1 MMFSL
6 EKEYTLMQTIERIPQ
21 LEARARVHWQQI
33 VLDSLMAIIGVLL
46 ITGIMAVL
54 RLYPAI
60 PTISILYLLLILPLA
75 MWRGR
80 YAAILAAIVAV
91 LAFNFFL
98 VPPLYTLI
106 MPVSEWLALGV
117 FLLTAL
123 VTSQLAIISRKNVE
137 QAWQRERET
146 RILYEMMHVVN
157 SQMTFDEQLD
167 VIALSTVRIFAAW
180 GVRECALLL
189 PDENGRLVIRAEAP
203 IQIEAFALTSEHL
216 TIAHQV
222 IVEGKRRAVSNV
234 LFSSGEKGY
243 LHLLPL
249 QIDGRILG
257 VLALHIQVQDRQLL
271 TLELALDEQGHLDD
285 PRAFFWTFLDQVVL
299 TLDRTRLRAAALGL

>member
-1 MMFSL
+1 
-6 EKEYTLMQTIERIPQ
+6 MQTIERIPQ
-21 LEARARVHWQQI
+21 LEAQVRVHWQQI
-33 VLDSLMAIIGVLL
+33 MVDSLLAIIGVLL
-46 ITGIMAVL
+46 ITGFMVVL

-60 PTISILYLLLILPLA
+60 SSISILYLLLILPLA

-91 LAFNFFL
+91 LAFNFFM

-106 MPVSEWLALGV
+106 MPASEWLALGV

-123 VTSQLAIISRKNVE
+123 VTSQLATISRKSAE

-157 SQMTFDEQLD
+157 SQTTLDEQLD
-167 VIALSTVRIFAAW
+167 VIALATVRIFAVW

-189 PDENGRLVIRAEAP
+189 PDQNGRLVLRTEAP
-203 IQIEAFALTSEHL
+203 IQIESFTLSPEQL

-222 IVEGKRRAVSNV
+222 LVEGKRRAISNV
-234 LFSSGEKGY
+234 LFSSGEKGCLY
-243 LHLLPL
+243 LLPL
-249 QIDGRILG
+249 QIDGRTLG
-257 VLALHIQVQDRQLL
+257 VIALHIQAEGTGLL
-271 TLELALDEQGHLDD
+271 TLEQVLDEQKHVDD
-285 PRAFFWTFLDQVVL
+285 QLAFFWTFLDQVVL
-299 TLDRTRLRAAALGL
+299 TLDRMRLRTTVPGS

>member
-1 MMFSL
+1 
-6 EKEYTLMQTIERIPQ
+6 MQAIERIPQ
-21 LEARARVHWQQI
+21 LEARARVHRQQI
-33 VLDSLMAIIGVLL
+33 VVDSLLAIIGVLL
-46 ITGIMAVL
+46 ITGFMVVL

-60 PTISILYLLLILPLA
+60 STVSILYLLLILPLA

-106 MPVSEWLALGV
+106 MPTSEWLALGV

-123 VTSQLAIISRKNVE
+123 VTSQLAIISRKSAE
-137 QAWQRERET
+137 QAWSRERET
-146 RILYEMMHVVN
+146 RILYEMMHAVN
-157 SQMTFDEQLD
+157 SQMTLDEQLD
-167 VIALSTVRIFAAW
+167 VIALATVRIFAAW
-180 GVRECALLL
+180 GMRECALLL
-189 PDENGRLVIRAEAP
+189 PDEKGRLLIRAEAP
-203 IQIEAFALTSEHL
+203 IQIESFTLSPEHL

-222 IVEGKRRAVSNV
+222 LVEGKRRVVSNV
-234 LFSSGEKGY
+234 VFSSGEKGY

-257 VLALHIQVQDRQLL
+257 VLALHIQAEKRFL
-271 TLELALDEQGHLDD
+271 TLEQALDEQGPLDD
-285 PRAFFWTFLDQVVL
+285 QRAFFWIFLDQVAL
-299 TLDRTRLRAAALGL
+299 TLDRTRLRTATLGL